1 MLCVCVCIYTPN
13 TLCTRYS
20 SLALLPPVLDANS
33 ILTEIAFCA
42 GIRLGEVSDPVHF
55 CLLPE
60 SMKYQHDNLSAFKYG
75 KVQFQC

>member
-1 MLCVCVCIYTPN
+1 MLCVCVCVYTPN

-55 CLLPE
+55 LL
-60 SMKYQHDNLSAFKYG
+60 
-75 KVQFQC
+75 QFLILRPLFPPLASPL